1 MKRFLVA
8 VAALSVIAFS
18 ASAYNPPVNGDAFY
32 ELSSP
37 RQLTN
42 ASSVTGGALFYAGP
56 ESLITNPA
64 LTASEQRVDLNLAYT
79 ALLGHEADGDSS
91 YGQALQAG
99 ILMPFKWS
107 VMSVYANGT
116 FISVD
121 KMPPLNLGN
130 SVNIKYGLAKE
141 ITDKLNVGMNIN
153 FGAFWGADT
162 DFAFSGN
169 LGFLYNWGNLG
180 FMKDFRY
187 GASILNLGKNY
198 NHSTLPK
205 LKGDNVDGA
214 FPTIATLK
222 IGAAGSLISNDTVKL
237 GASIDLTTPMFMNL
251 IADLGIQFSIKDMF
265 YINIADEF
273 NFREL
278 YNGYINIVPSV
289 GISFR
294 FTFDVKNSEYL
305 TKNGWNQ
312 SEMSISAAW
321 KQLYKSINAISAG
334 VDINAGLKDKTPPTI
349 KIMLDDEDE
358 E

>member
-1 MKRFLVA
+1 MKRMLGAIA
-8 VAALSVIAFS
+8 VMSVIAFS
-18 ASAYNPPVNGDAFY
+18 AAAYNPPVNGDVFY

-64 LTASEQRVDLNLAYT
+64 LTATEQRVDLNFAYT
-79 ALLGHEADGDSS
+79 ALLGHNVDGNST
-91 YGQALQAG
+91 YAQALQAG

-116 FISVD
+116 FIPVG

-169 LGFLYNWGNLG
+169 LGFLYNWGNLWKI
-180 FMKDFRY
+180 KDFRY
-187 GASILNLGKNY
+187 GASLLNLGKNY

-205 LKGDNVDGA
+205 FKADNVDGT
-214 FPTIATLK
+214 FPTVATLK
-222 IGAAGSLISNDTVKL
+222 LGAAGSFISNDTVKL

-278 YNGYINIVPSV
+278 YNGHINIVPSV

-294 FTFDVKNSEYL
+294 FTFDVKNSDYL
-305 TKNGWNQ
+305 TRNGWNQ

-321 KQLYKSINAISAG
+321 KQLYKTINAISAG

-349 KIMLDDEDE
+349 KIMLEDEDE